1 MHFSFAPGW
10 DSIID
15 RYRTQG
21 DRLKVLFFANTEWYL
36 YHFRLGF
43 ARFLRERGF
52 EVVMLSPVGPYGA
65 RLVNEGFRWIGL
77 DMDRRSI
84 HPARELSVLRQLSK
98 IYAAEKPDI
107 VHHFT
112 IKCVVYGSLIA
123 SRHGIRNRINAV
135 AGMGYVFTS
144 MELRA
149 RLLRPLVRALIK
161 MVVRGRH
168 ARLIIQNEDDFKAL
182 RDAHVVARENIRLI
196 RGSGVDMS
204 LFQPRALPR
213 AGHATRVL
221 FAARLLWDKGIG
233 EYVAAA
239 RLLKKAN
246 VAVEL
251 LLAGMPD
258 RGNPT
263 SVAPEQIER
272 WVDEGLITYLGHV
285 TDMPALLSQVDVAV
299 LPSYREGAP
308 RSLIEAA
315 AAGLPIITTDVPGC
329 REVVQHKV
337 NGLLVPA
344 REVEPLVQAIR
355 FLHEHPPER
364 IRMGQAG
371 REKALYRFDQRLVFD
386 ATHAVYLEL
395 LAHLLPKSNQ
405 NALQPR

>member
-1 MHFSFAPGW
+1 
-10 DSIID
+10 
-15 RYRTQG
+15 
-21 DRLKVLFFANTEWYL
+21 LKVLFFANTEWYL
-36 YHFRLGF
+36 YNFRLGF

-52 EVVMLSPVGPYGA
+52 EVVMLSPAGPYGA
-65 RLVNEGFRWIGL
+65 RLVSEGFRWIGL

-98 IYAAEKPDI
+98 IYAIEKPDI

-123 SRHGIRNRINAV
+123 WRHGIRNRVNAV
-135 AGMGYVFTS
+135 AGMGYVFTN
-144 MELRA
+144 MEWRA
-149 RLLRPLVRALIK
+149 RLLRPFVRALLK

-168 ARLIIQNEDDFKAL
+168 ARLIIQNEDDFNAF
-182 RDAHVVARENIRLI
+182 RDARIAPRDNIRLI

-213 AGHATRVL
+213 DRPPTRVL
-221 FAARLLWDKGIG
+221 FAARLLWDKGLG

-239 RLLKKAN
+239 RLLKERN

-258 RGNPT
+258 RGNPS
-263 SVAPEQIER
+263 SVAPEEVER
-272 WVDEGLITYLGHV
+272 WVREGLITHLGHV
-285 TDMPALLSQVDVAV
+285 TDMPALLAQVDIAV

-329 REVVQHKV
+329 REVVEHKV
-337 NGLLVPA
+337 NGLLVPV

-355 FLHEHPPER
+355 FMHEQPDER
-364 IRMGQAG
+364 IRMGEAG
-371 REKALYRFDQRLVFD
+371 RETALCRFDQRIVFD
-386 ATHAVYLEL
+386 ATHAIYLEL
-395 LAHLLPKSNQ
+395 LTHLVRKSTQ
-405 NALQPR
+405 NALQAR

>member
-1 MHFSFAPGW
+1 
-10 DSIID
+10 
-15 RYRTQG
+15 
-21 DRLKVLFFANTEWYL
+21 
-36 YHFRLGF
+36 
-43 ARFLRERGF
+43 
-52 EVVMLSPVGPYGA
+52 
-65 RLVNEGFRWIGL
+65 
-77 DMDRRSI
+77 
-84 HPARELSVLRQLSK
+84 
-98 IYAAEKPDI
+98 
-107 VHHFT
+107 
-112 IKCVVYGSLIA
+112 
-123 SRHGIRNRINAV
+123 
-135 AGMGYVFTS
+135 
-144 MELRA
+144 
-149 RLLRPLVRALIK
+149 LVRALIK
-161 MVVRGRH
+161 MVVRGRY

-182 RDAHVVARENIRLI
+182 RDARVAARENIRLI

-272 WVDEGLITYLGHV
+272 WVDEGLIIYLGHV
-285 TDMPALLSQVDVAV
+285 TDMPALLSQVDMAV

-337 NGLLVPA
+337 NGLLVPV
-344 REVEPLVQAIR
+344 REVKPLVQAIR

-371 REKALYRFDQRLVFD
+371 REKALHRFDQRIVFD

-405 NALQPR
+405 NALQAR